1 MPVINTENKGGEGIM
16 ERKKM
21 ETKNVLLSLDNEYFS
36 GCIDELEDSLEDG
49 WTLVDREYDEMT
61 NTSFL
66 TLERELVCA

>member
-1 MPVINTENKGGEGIM
+1 MSVINTENKGGEGIM

>member
-1 MPVINTENKGGEGIM
+1 MAENTENKGGEGIM